1 MNKLI
6 FVILAL
12 VLIASQAF
20 KARAKQDSSLEED
33 FKQVF
38 QHATEFTQ
46 VEINKIIDTFKA
58 LFPDEYA
65 AWQTAVRDGQKI
77 SADIMAA
84 IMQSAQILAAAAA
97 GTTGAAGSR

>member
-20 KARAKQDSSLEED
+20 KTRAKQDSPLEDD

-38 QHATEFTQ
+38 LHATQFTQ

-77 SADIMAA
+77 TADIISAM
-84 IMQSAQILAAAAA
+84 MQSAQIFAAAAA
-97 GTTGAAGSR
+97 GSTGAAGAR